1 MGSLP
6 LSIQEIDL
14 SRRDRIVLYYLVG
27 PGVLVFTDTIAY
39 TLAMAQLEGVS
50 QSVFAPFEF
59 IVQTMTTAGYGQD
72 SGLWSY
78 PLMFLVVALTQ
89 ISGIAIGFLSSG

>member
-1 MGSLP
+1 MIFLP
-6 LSIQEIDL
+6 RSIQEIDL

-50 QSVFAPFEF
+50 
-59 IVQTMTTAGYGQD
+59 
-72 SGLWSY
+72 
-78 PLMFLVVALTQ
+78 
-89 ISGIAIGFLSSG
+89 